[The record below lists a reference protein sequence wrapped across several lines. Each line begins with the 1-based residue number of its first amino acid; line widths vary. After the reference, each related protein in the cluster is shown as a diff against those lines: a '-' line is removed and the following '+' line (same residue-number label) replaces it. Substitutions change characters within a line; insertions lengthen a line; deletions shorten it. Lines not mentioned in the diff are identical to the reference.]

1 MAKKQKERS
10 ETEHLR
16 SIIKNQRSIIKHL
29 QKQVGRNK
37 KREQQ
42 EDLIAEELLEDEFKE
57 RDIIADNKCPECIK
71 GQTEV
76 VDLKVRKMVVCNSCN
91 YRKVIK

>member
-10 ETEHLR
+10 ETEYLR
-16 SIIKNQRSIIKHL
+16 GVIKNQRSIIKHL
-29 QKQVGRNK
+29 QKEVGRNK
-37 KREQQ
+37 KRQQ
-42 EDLIAEELLEDEFKE
+42 QDDIIAEELLEDEFEE
-57 RDIIADNKCPECIK
+57 RDIIADNRCPECHK
-71 GQTEV
+71 GTIET